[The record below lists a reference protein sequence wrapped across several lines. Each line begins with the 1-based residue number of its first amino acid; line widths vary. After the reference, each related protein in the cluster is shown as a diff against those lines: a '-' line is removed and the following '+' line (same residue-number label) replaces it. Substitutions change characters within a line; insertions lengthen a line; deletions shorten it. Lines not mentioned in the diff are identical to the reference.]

1 MQTQGHLQSLLF
13 RASVQQFLDEVIA
26 KGVHHEL
33 NQVVQHL
40 REHQRY
46 GSSAALI
53 KLALQKAAPVLVL
66 SD

>member
-1 MQTQGHLQSLLF
+1 MQTQAHLQPLLF

-40 REHQRY
+40 GEHQRY

-53 KLALQKAAPVLVL
+53 ELAL
-66 SD
+66 